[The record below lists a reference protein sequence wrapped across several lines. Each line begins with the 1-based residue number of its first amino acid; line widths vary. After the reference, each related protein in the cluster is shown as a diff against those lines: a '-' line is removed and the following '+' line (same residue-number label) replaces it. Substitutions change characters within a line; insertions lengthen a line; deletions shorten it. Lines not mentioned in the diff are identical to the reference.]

1 MKKFLVFLFI
11 TISTS
16 VVVKVDVD
24 LENLL
29 TGIAKRVFG
38 LFEKALNWLKSTEFY
53 AQIENLL
60 KTYGGPAALELCKNV
75 LPLPFASTICEKVI
89 DFIAKTLD
97 IIL

>member
-16 VVVKVDVD
+16 AVVKFDVD

-29 TGIAKRVFG
+29 TAASKRFWDWI
-38 LFEKALNWLKSTEFY
+38 EKALNWLKSTEFY

-89 DFIAKTLD
+89 DFIVKTLD
-97 IIL
+97 SII